1 MARIHIFSGLG
12 SSVFSSFRKD
22 TEALDRMIDALSDR
36 FDSEHHI
43 WNDWQ
48 AVARQILI
56 DASQGKINSPIILIG
71 HSNGV
76 LAACSIAQAL
86 GVLRI
91 PVDYIGAIDP
101 TAAAFPALGMNVK
114 MADDFQAARGWPAM
128 TRRVSR
134 GKRAALIPGKG
145 FSGELNVYPIGGGHI
160 EAPGNNFVVTTIMS
174 RIAHLTRAAA

>member
-12 SSVFSSFRKD
+12 SSLLPSLRKD
-22 TEALDRMIDALSDR
+22 TLALDKMIDAVSDK

-48 AVARQILI
+48 AVARQILT
-56 DASQGKINSPIILIG
+56 DASQGRIGSPIILIG

-76 LAACSIAQAL
+76 LAACCIAQAL

-101 TAAAFPALGMNVK
+101 TAASFPALGMNVK
-114 MADDFQAARGWPAM
+114 LADDFQAARGWPAF
-128 TRRVSR
+128 TRRMSG
-134 GKRAALIPGKG
+134 GKRAALVKGRG